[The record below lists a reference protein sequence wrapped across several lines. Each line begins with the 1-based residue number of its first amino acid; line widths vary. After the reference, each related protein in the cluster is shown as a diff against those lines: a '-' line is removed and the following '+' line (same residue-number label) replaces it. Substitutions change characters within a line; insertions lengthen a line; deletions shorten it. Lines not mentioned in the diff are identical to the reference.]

1 MNKKMIAALV
11 SGVLALS
18 FVGCTGAQGPV
29 GATGP
34 QGPSGT
40 PGATGPTGPQGPTG
54 TANVIYSAWK
64 SAAASWNAKTDFG
77 RATQSSF
84 INAPEVTQTI
94 IDSGLVMVYFR
105 SSNNGV
111 QTLPYTGGS
120 GAVWTLS
127 AYPIIE
133 TTEPIAYSAIPT
145 ATAVAAGAAV
155 PTANQARIRLISF
168 DHNQAGTTQI
178 SSSAQYRYIIVPSGV
193 AAAAST
199 NSTGLNWQ
207 DYSSVKRYFNI
218 PD

>member
-1 MNKKMIAALV
+1 MNKRVIAALV

-18 FVGCTGAQGPV
+18 FVGCSGSQGPI

-34 QGPSGT
+34 SGT
-40 PGATGPTGPQGPTG
+40 SGATGPQGPTG

-64 SAAASWNAKTDFG
+64 NAAANWNAKTDFG

-84 INAPEVTQTI
+84 ISASEVTQTV

-105 SSNNGV
+105 YSNNGV
-111 QTLPYTGGS
+111 QTLPYTGGF

-133 TTEPIAYSAIPT
+133 TTEPIAYTPVPT
-145 ATAVAAGAAV
+145 AAAVTAGTAV
-155 PTANQARIRLISF
+155 PTANQARIRLINF
-168 DHNQAGTTQI
+168 DHNQAGTTI
-178 SSSAQYRYIIVPSGV
+178 LNSSSQYRYIIVPGGV
-193 AAAAST
+193 AAAAFT
-199 NSTGLNWQ
+199 NSKGLNWQ
-207 DYSSVKRYFNI
+207 DYSSVKRHFNI